1 MLRGSGAACSGLPG
15 FRLVDRGGFIAG
27 SVYAVGDELRTIR
40 LIIFAPI
47 RAHIDY
53 NILRCL
59 APSHRQAKST
69 RQTKGLWRRGRWHD
83 RCSPCSGR
91 DRGVTTLLLGGAA
104 LVAEGSAGRE
114 PVACEILI
122 ENDRIAA
129 VQPAGTIAA
138 ADRRIDAG
146 ALIATPGLINGHLH
160 SWDHFIKG
168 RVENLPMEMMMAHL
182 RPAVPLP
189 LTERD
194 IYLRTMMTAIESLR
208 TGATTIVDD
217 MSLGQGFDRAHVDA
231 ALQAYRDAGIRT
243 YLGFSMIDKPV
254 VDSWPFVEESFA
266 PDVLQWLRG
275 LPRPQGA
282 ALLDLVRDLAKTH
295 HPKTSRVAV
304 IVAPSAPQR
313 CTNDFLCDCRALADE
328 LDLPTI
334 IHVLET
340 RLQAVTAQMFWG
352 CSMVE
357 HLDALGFLKPNTAL
371 VHGVW
376 LSPRDRELIARS
388 GTSLQVNP
396 WSNASIGSGAADLR
410 SLREA
415 GINVSMGSDGCG
427 VTFTCSMLQTL
438 KFGAGI
444 GRIRTTQYQDW
455 PTAAEI
461 FNAATMGGARAL
473 GREHELGRVAPGFKA
488 DLVLYRKSSMGL
500 VPLNAPVRQLVH
512 GESGSGIDTVVV
524 DGHLVMQGGRLMRV
538 DEEKLIGEFQA
549 VHAGLLDRI
558 RASEA
563 ASAPV
568 LEGLGRIYQRSL
580 EVPIAS
586 DIARGVIEPY
596 ATCGHSP

>member
-1 MLRGSGAACSGLPG
+1 LSGAAVIP
-15 FRLVDRGGFIAG
+15 DG
-27 SVYAVGDELRTIR
+27 S
-40 LIIFAPI
+40 F
-47 RAHIDY
+47 
-53 NILRCL
+53 
-59 APSHRQAKST
+59 
-69 RQTKGLWRRGRWHD
+69 
-83 RCSPCSGR
+83 
-91 DRGVTTLLLGGAA
+91 
-104 LVAEGSAGRE
+104 GSA
-114 PVACEILI
+114 PDSSDILI
-122 ENDRIAA
+122 EGDRIAA
-129 VQPAGTIAA
+129 IEPAGTIAD
-138 ADRRIDAG
+138 ADHRIDASG
-146 ALIATPGLINGHLH
+146 LIATSGLINGHLH

-231 ALQAYRDAGIRT
+231 ALQAYQDAGIRT

-254 VDSWPFVEESFA
+254 VDSWPFAEESFS
-266 PDVLQWLRG
+266 PDVLAWLRA
-275 LPRPQGA
+275 LPRPQGD
-282 ALLDLVRDLAKTH
+282 ALLDLVRDLARTH
-295 HPKTSRVAV
+295 HPKNARVAV

-313 CTNDFLCDCRALADE
+313 CTDDFLRACRALADE

-340 RLQAVTAQMFWG
+340 RLQAVTAEMFWG

-357 HLDALGFLKPNTAL
+357 HLDRLGFLKPKTAL

-376 LSPRDRELIARS
+376 LSARDRALIARS
-388 GTSLQVNP
+388 GVSLQVNP

-410 SLREA
+410 ALREA

-444 GRIRTTQYQDW
+444 GRIRTTAYQDW

-461 FNAATMGGARAL
+461 WNAATTGGARAL
-473 GREHELGRVAPGFKA
+473 GRDHELGRLAPGFKA
-488 DLVLYRKSSMGL
+488 DIVLYRKSSMGL

-512 GESGSGIDTVVV
+512 AESGSGIDTVVV
-524 DGHLVMQGGRLMRV
+524 DGEVVMNGGRLTKV
-538 DEEKLIGEFQA
+538 DELKLIGEFQA
-549 VHAGLLDRI
+549 AHAGLIDRI
-558 RASEA
+558 QASEA
-563 ASAPV
+563 ASAPL
-568 LEGLGRIYQRSL
+568 LEGLGRIYARALS
-580 EVPIAS
+580 VPIAS
-586 DIARGVIEPY
+586 DITRGVIEPY
-596 ATCGHSP
+596 ATSGPAS